1 MSKLALHIGINYEG
15 SDSELFG
22 CENDANNMK
31 RFTQNILGYNEENI
45 TLMTDN
51 TDILPTYDN
60 IMKYLHSIADKTN
73 TENVKELFITYSGHG
88 SNIHDHSGDES
99 DKKDE
104 CLIPIDYKKK
114 GYIKDDD
121 LHKVLAKINE
131 KVNVIILIDACHS
144 GTMLDLR
151 YVAGNKFTIENSKCN
166 IKCNCVMIS
175 GCLDSQVSIDV
186 YNFNN
191 SGEYSGAMTSSFL
204 FVLERFKYNI
214 GFWQLLKN
222 MLKVLKSKGFKQK
235 PQITCSRQL
244 RVSSMFMSVGTDSF
258 VSNA

>member
-1 MSKLALHIGINYEG
+1 MSKLALHIGIDYEG
-15 SDSELFG
+15 SESELFG

-31 RFTQNILGYNEENI
+31 RLTQNILGYNEENI

-51 TDILPTYDN
+51 ADILPTYDN
-60 IMKYLHSIADKTN
+60 IMKYLHSMADKTN

-121 LHKVLAKINE
+121 LHAVIAKINE

-151 YVAGNKFTIENSKCN
+151 YVAGNKLTIENSKCN
-166 IKCNCVMIS
+166 VKCNCVMIS
-175 GCLDSQVSIDV
+175 GCLDSQVSIDA

-235 PQITCSRQL
+235 PQITCSKQL
-244 RVSSMFMSVGTDSF
+244 RVSSMFMCVGAASF